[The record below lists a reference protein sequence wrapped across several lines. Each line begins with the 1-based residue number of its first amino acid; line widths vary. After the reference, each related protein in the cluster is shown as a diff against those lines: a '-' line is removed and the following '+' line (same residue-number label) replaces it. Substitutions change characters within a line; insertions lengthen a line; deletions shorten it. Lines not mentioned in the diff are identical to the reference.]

1 MKEEFEMAK
10 IPQSHPRRKSLIS
23 RKTIVEATKNGLLA
37 DSAMIAHGRGEAF
50 DYLLGEKTSD
60 IAELSIKE
68 SAARLKLAKN
78 PVISIN
84 GNTAVLAGK
93 ALIRVA
99 AVLQCPIEIN
109 IYYRTEERMEKLYD
123 FVKLQRLN
131 VSKEEKPK
139 NWAGNWKKT
148 VMAVK
153 ILGREEDG
161 RIEGLEGPRSICSAE
176 GIEKAD
182 VILVPLED
190 GDRCEVL
197 VSLGKEVL
205 VVDLNPLSRSAKMAT
220 VTIVDEVSRMA
231 DLLLEYVTANT
242 SKEAQWDNDAALK
255 ESLRIISNNAN
266 K

>member
-1 MKEEFEMAK
+1 
-10 IPQSHPRRKSLIS
+10 
-23 RKTIVEATKNGLLA
+23 
-37 DSAMIAHGRGEAF
+37 
-50 DYLLGEKTSD
+50 
-60 IAELSIKE
+60 
-68 SAARLKLAKN
+68 
-78 PVISIN
+78 VISVN
-84 GNTAVLAGK
+84 GNTTVLAGK

-109 IYYRTEERMEKLYD
+109 IYYRTEERMKLLYD
-123 FVKLQRLN
+123 FLELQRLN
-131 VSKEEKPK
+131 VSKEENPDK
-139 NWAGNWKKT
+139 WKGDWEVA
-148 VMAVK
+148 VMSVN

-161 RIEGLEGPRSICSAE
+161 RIEGLEGPRAICSAE

-231 DLLLEYVTANT
+231 DLLLEYVIANT
-242 SKEAQWDNDAALK
+242 SKGVTWDNDAALK
-255 ESLRIISNNAN
+255 KSLKIISDNAN